1 MPQSNDAHALA
12 VRIAHRIAPD
22 EVDIAPAVLDAALR
36 GGREWE
42 KLLRPRRSS
51 LVGGIGAESAAG
63 VLHIAF
69 DWLRQY
75 GPTLLDCASA
85 GITILLG
92 IRELAGPTKTRPEA
106 TAAQPPPDTQ
116 ALIESL
122 EAATAVLRDRLVAQG
137 GPPRRAAAMTQEL
150 LEELDAVPA
159 ATRGAVERLSKRGRP

>member
-1 MPQSNDAHALA
+1 MPQSDDAHALA

-42 KLLRPRRSS
+42 KLLRPRRGS

-69 DWLRQY
+69 DWLRQH

-85 GITILLG
+85 GVTILLG
-92 IRELAGPTKTRPEA
+92 VREVAGSTKKRPA
-106 TAAQPPPDTQ
+106 DTQ
-116 ALIESL
+116 ALVERL
-122 EAATAVLRDRLVAQG
+122 EAATAALRDRLAAQG
-137 GPPRRAAAMTQEL
+137 EPPERAAAMTQEL
-150 LEELDAVPA
+150 LGELDAAPA
-159 ATRGAVERLSKRGRP
+159 ATRDVVERLGGRGQR